1 MAKQKAMLQPEDS
14 IILGNMAMDKINT
27 FLKIASKINS
37 INFNIE
43 TYQNQIIFS
52 VVNEAHIN
60 CASMSLIGEIN
71 GITDNLPADRNF
83 KYDLSIQDFLKTIT
97 FNNKDK
103 QKITLS
109 PNYQKDNNNSFDS
122 INLKVEDK
130 DTMVLK
136 EISLPIFN
144 ISNAD
149 FITNAKSRIEEFIKN
164 DNMLKISVDLE
175 YFNKTISD
183 LDYFTGED
191 LTIKIDK
198 NSIQLLG
205 HDLSNDKTRKIK
217 INWYQNF
224 HYGIVNQPKN
234 IEVFEINTDFNEFKK
249 LVTSAERF
257 DRILLILNKDNPITV
272 VYTTE
277 QEIEEIKKENCLAAL
292 MPHRT
297 MKERV

>member
-1 MAKQKAMLQPEDS
+1 MVKQKAMLQPEDS

-37 INFNIE
+37 TNFNIE

-60 CASMSLIGEIN
+60 CASMSLIGELN

-97 FNNKDK
+97 FNNKDE

-164 DNMLKISVDLE
+164 NNMLKISVDLE

-191 LTIKIDK
+191 LTIKVDK

-205 HDLSNDKTRKIK
+205 HDLSNNKTRKIK

-234 IEVFEINTDFNEFKK
+234 IEAFEINTDFNEFKK

-257 DRILLILNKDNPITV
+257 DRILLILNKDNPITIA
-272 VYTTE
+272 YTTE
-277 QEIEEIKKENCLAAL
+277 EEIEEIKKENCLAAL

-297 MKERV
+297 MKERA